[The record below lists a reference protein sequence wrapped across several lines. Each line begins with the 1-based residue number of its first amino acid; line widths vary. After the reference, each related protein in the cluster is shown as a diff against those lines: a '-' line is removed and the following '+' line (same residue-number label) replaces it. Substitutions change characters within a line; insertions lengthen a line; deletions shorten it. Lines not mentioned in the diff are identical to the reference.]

1 MSDARYSSSDI
12 PNFDT
17 YPSSTPQVS
26 LPPADSPRASLPE
39 GVPFDSETRSGLE
52 IRAARLGT
60 ALGQFVL
67 LLRNKQQ
74 IAQQKLSVMSEEATA
89 ALNQT
94 ADSVKVRAGEA
105 GQVASNKA
113 QEMWTEA
120 ERRADQLRHR
130 ANHNLKLAKIRAQEI
145 QRDNPERVAIGAGA
159 LGVALGIGLRIWRA
173 NRV

>member
-17 YPSSTPQVS
+17 YPSSSSQ
-26 LPPADSPRASLPE
+26 AGSPLATSPE
-39 GVPFDSETRSGLE
+39 RFSFDSEMRSGLE
-52 IRAARLGT
+52 IRAARLGA

-67 LLRNKQQ
+67 LLRNKQE
-74 IAQQKLSVMSEEATA
+74 IAQQKLSVMAEDASA

-113 QEMWTEA
+113 QEIWTEA
-120 ERRADQLRHR
+120 ERHADQLRNR
-130 ANHNLKLAKIRAQEI
+130 ATRNLKRAKVRAKEI
-145 QRDNPERVAIGAGA
+145 QRDNPESVAIGAGA

-173 NRV
+173 NRA